1 MAIRRKG
8 WTGLHE
14 VQSLSKQTKEG
25 SQSEVFI
32 EQSGTHHGGLT
43 LPAAYPCTAHGNH

>member
-1 MAIRRKG
+1 MANRRKG
-8 WTGLHE
+8 RTGLHK

-32 EQSGTHHGGLT
+32 EQHSTQHGGLT
-43 LPAAYPCTAHGNH
+43 LPEQLMGIIDLH